1 MGQHFGVHKFWGPR
15 ILIHPQKMDRESV
28 MPATIVVVLIVATKD
43 VDAGV
48 FGLAVPRNQVAGV
61 PHIMGGDQNGVG
73 FTGFTSKIADLNGMM
88 TITRI

>member
-15 ILIHPQKMDRESV
+15 ILIHPQKMDSESV

-48 FGLAVPRNQVAGV
+48 FGLAVPRNQVV
-61 PHIMGGDQNGVG
+61 CHISWEEIKMGWGLPVKLQ
-73 FTGFTSKIADLNGMM
+73 I
-88 TITRI
+88 